1 MSIRECYLGMNTD
14 QGGCVA
20 VRTLVGAAQ
29 RVLQVVVNAASVLRD
44 AAHLTLH
51 LPEALPLPCPVS
63 LQEKK

>member
-1 MSIRECYLGMNTD
+1 M
-14 QGGCVA
+14 A